1 MTDMRRNSLAD
12 AFDPKANLLTP
23 MRLGLAAVVAVSHA
37 FALGTGTQPHLGVE
51 TLGDLAVD
59 AFFVVSGFLVVSSLL
74 RLRSVTRYAWHR
86 ALRILPGFWV
96 CLLVTAFVVAPLLAV
111 LEGLPASAPF
121 STPGRSATDYV
132 VANAGLLMRQFGI
145 DGLLTGTPTPD
156 VLDGAL
162 WTLAYEA
169 ACYAALAALGLAG
182 LLRSTG
188 RLAAVVGV
196 LWLLTVVQVVGS
208 VEVGSARMLRF
219 GLLFGLGALAW
230 LAAGRVPARGRTA
243 DVLAVGSVAVLVPSV
258 LLLPDYRAVAA
269 PAFAY
274 LCLRLV
280 VAGREP
286 RWLRADLS
294 YGLYVYHWPLQQVL
308 VVAGLASAGVAVLA
322 AASLAGGLLLAAAS
336 WWWVEKPAL
345 ALKSVRPP
353 LPAPLRRPSQAL
365 SAWLSV
371 RPAVRAATG
380 PGADGAAGGVSAARR

>member
-1 MTDMRRNSLAD
+1 MTDMRRYSLAD
-12 AFDPKANLLTP
+12 AFDPKGNLLTP

-37 FALGTGTQPHLGVE
+37 FALGTGTQPHLGAE

-74 RLRSVTRYAWHR
+74 RLRSVARYGWHR

-96 CLLVTAFVVAPLLAV
+96 CLLVTALVVAPLLAV

-121 STPGRSATDYV
+121 TTPGRSAVDYV

-145 DGLLTGTPTPD
+145 DGLLTGAPTPD

-169 ACYAALAALGLAG
+169 ACYVALAALGLAG
-182 LLRSTG
+182 LLRSVR
-188 RLAAVVGV
+188 RLAAVVAV
-196 LWLLTVVQVVGS
+196 LWLLTVVQALGS
-208 VEVGSARMLRF
+208 VEVGPARMLRF

-230 LAAGRVPARGRTA
+230 LAAARVPARGRTA
-243 DVLAVGSVAVLVPSV
+243 RLLTVGSVAVLVPSV

-322 AASLAGGLLLAAAS
+322 VVSLAGGLLLAAAS

-345 ALKSVRPP
+345 GLKSVRLP
-353 LPAPLRRPSQAL
+353 LPGPLLR
-365 SAWLSV
+365 LSV
-371 RPAVRAATG
+371 RTADDVQVAD
-380 PGADGAAGGVSAARR
+380 GADGAAGVRTGRR